1 MSREGGLRILPA
13 VLQTFGH
20 SYHQGQH
27 FVSIQVPF
35 IQISLWKAWTP
46 ETGVNAD
53 AFGQFLNQPLH
64 FSYNQMLKRRKL
76 KHQQLNALAVQRL
89 GTPNSKLSVFL
100 IMLSVS
106 PSHSLF
112 VCSLNAQH
120 SHSKWIICHSKRIV
134 LGQVMCCSSFVPA
147 WISPLLSSLS
157 QFAPDAPSQLKLE
170 LSAGDWFRSEGTQNA
185 ATTQRGCCARRPHQ
199 VNQNEE

>member
-1 MSREGGLRILPA
+1 MRMSREGGLRILPA
-13 VLQTFGH
+13 VLQTYGQ

-27 FVSIQVPF
+27 FVSVQLPF
-35 IQISLWKAWTP
+35 IQISLWKTWTP

-53 AFGQFLNQPLH
+53 ACGQFLTQQLH

-76 KHQQLNALAVQRL
+76 KHQQRNDSAVQRL
-89 GTPNSKLSVFL
+89 GTPTSKLSVSL
-100 IMLSVS
+100 LTLSVS

-112 VCSLNAQH
+112 VCSQH

-134 LGQVMCCSSFVPA
+134 LGQVMCCSGFVPA

-157 QFAPDAPSQLKLE
+157 QFAPDASSQFK
-170 LSAGDWFRSEGTQNA
+170 LSAGDSRLGLKGQKMQRPPGEA
-185 ATTQRGCCARRPHQ
+185 AVQAGPIRI
-199 VNQNEE
+199 NKNKE